1 MPGLAAVLDAALPLC
16 APKLSPA
23 LGCSHLGC
31 ILLKVSAVSLLAGKK
46 LCAAEPEA
54 VVEGG
59 DIEPPAPRTVLKD
72 VELEVEKGSLCVL
85 VGAVGAGKTSLI
97 HALLGEMEHM
107 GGSVE
112 VDGTVAYSAQSA
124 FIMNV
129 SLQLIL
135 RVARTLA
142 SRTLTLRIDSAR
154 FCADS
159 LPCQL

>member
-1 MPGLAAVLDAALPLC
+1 M
-16 APKLSPA
+16 
-23 LGCSHLGC
+23 
-31 ILLKVSAVSLLAGKK
+31 LAGKK